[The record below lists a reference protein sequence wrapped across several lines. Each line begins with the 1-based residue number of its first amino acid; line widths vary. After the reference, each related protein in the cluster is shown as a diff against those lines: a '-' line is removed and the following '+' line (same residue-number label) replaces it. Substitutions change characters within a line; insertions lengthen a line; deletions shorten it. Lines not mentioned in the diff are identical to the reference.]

1 MESGSYN
8 TSREGEE
15 GVSVAAVPLA
25 QAARTRQD
33 EEEWETEDGEEI
45 VGGHEEAEP
54 EEQDA
59 LNDFVNLP

>member
-1 MESGSYN
+1 MWLIQHQQRRGRRGSCG
-8 TSREGEE
+8 SH
-15 GVSVAAVPLA
+15 ALP
-25 QAARTRQD
+25 QAARARQD

-59 LNDFVNLP
+59 LNDSVNLP